1 MGNSIIVARSV
12 LMKVDYQCQFGTREQ
27 LWKGVKKIIKPN
39 LMGVAKSRCQTN
51 RISNNSMCIYICI
64 TGKILNQEAQES
76 QIWQK
81 FRSLTFMTNLTYMQ
95 VRTNSKCHQG
105 WIGSTSIILW
115 LDFKHEFELP
125 TAEKRLDIGLDR
137 IQHVRYWFKN
147 LWGEVH
153 KNYQKVDYRCVL
165 NHVQP

>member
-76 QIWQK
+76 QI
-81 FRSLTFMTNLTYMQ
+81 
-95 VRTNSKCHQG
+95 
-105 WIGSTSIILW
+105 
-115 LDFKHEFELP
+115 
-125 TAEKRLDIGLDR
+125 
-137 IQHVRYWFKN
+137 
-147 LWGEVH
+147 
-153 KNYQKVDYRCVL
+153 
-165 NHVQP
+165 